1 MVYPSENDY
10 IPNKNDCSMTDF
22 EKEEIVRRKYE
33 VESYPDNPI
42 NYYTDDNTKE
52 ISDDKKERLHEII
65 ENIIGKFGCSSILQ
79 LIFSPLDNGNLF
91 KAFSIRM

>member
-1 MVYPSENDY
+1 MKMVYPSENDY

-42 NYYTDDNTKE
+42 NY
-52 ISDDKKERLHEII
+52 
-65 ENIIGKFGCSSILQ
+65 
-79 LIFSPLDNGNLF
+79 
-91 KAFSIRM
+91 